1 MMTIPSLLFGLIIAS
16 LYGALYH
23 LIRDGGPWK
32 LLLYILFS
40 WVGFGLG
47 HSLGGWLGIQFFSI
61 GAFNLGFAT
70 LGSFLII
77 ALGDW
82 FSTIAKPPTPHLPDK

>member
-1 MMTIPSLLFGLIIAS
+1 MITIPSLLLAMLIPS

-40 WVGFGLG
+40 WIGFGLG
-47 HSLGGWLGIQFFSI
+47 HSLGTWLKVNFFTV
-61 GAFNLGFAT
+61 GGLNLGVST

-77 ALGDW
+77 VLGDW
-82 FSTIAKPPTPHLPDK
+82 FSTIAKPPR